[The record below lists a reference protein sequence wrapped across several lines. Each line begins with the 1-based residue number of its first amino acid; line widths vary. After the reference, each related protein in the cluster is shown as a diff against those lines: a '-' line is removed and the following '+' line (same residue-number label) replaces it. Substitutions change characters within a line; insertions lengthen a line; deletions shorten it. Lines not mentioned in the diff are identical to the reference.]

1 MRSAQKGGRFRVTHC
16 HSFFLSTVPDALTQ
30 LGTALH
36 FYDITFRYAPTP
48 QAKGKIER
56 SHQDW
61 QNRIP
66 ALLAADALHDIPAAN
81 LLLADLCRH
90 RDTHERHR
98 ELAMTPLR
106 AWQAAHKEGR
116 TALRPA
122 PKCPWWPYVW
132 SLRSTVTVAA
142 DGRVSAGSLRVRK
155 ASRSW
160 MRSR

>member
-1 MRSAQKGGRFRVTHC
+1 MGGR
-16 HSFFLSTVPDALTQ
+16 A
-30 LGTALH
+30 
-36 FYDITFRYAPTP
+36 
-48 QAKGKIER
+48 KIER

-66 ALLAADALHDIPAAN
+66 ALLAADALPDIPAAN

-106 AWQAAHKEGR
+106 AWQTAQKEGR

-132 SLRSTVTVAA
+132 SLRSTVIVAP
-142 DGRVSAGSLRVRK
+142 DGRVAAGSLHVKVPAPPGTRLVHCLHPNSDISILRLHPK
-155 ASRSW
+155 HGTMPALLFHLPAS
-160 MRSR
+160 